1 MNCGIRIFILIQ
13 IFVKGENMMTKRYEE
28 ELGFIPE
35 AELTE
40 LVSDEKVG
48 GATPAASSWACVIA
62 IVGVTLSAGICPTSA
77 CSKDCPW
84 NKK

>member
-1 MNCGIRIFILIQ
+1 
-13 IFVKGENMMTKRYEE
+13 MTKRYEE

-35 AELTE
+35 AELSE

-48 GATPAASSWACVIA
+48 GASSVACVIA
-62 IVGVTLSAGICPTSA
+62 VIGITVSAGICPTSA